1 MKTNIIISFCLL
13 FIIGG
18 IYAQSKGN
26 SVPKSFKIGPNT
38 KQEQEIAPVVQYK
51 SDVDFN
57 VPTSSK
63 TKTNTWVLIIANERY
78 LDDKTENVPFALN
91 DGSIFKEYC
100 EKTLGIPE
108 TMIRYCPNASGGIF
122 AGAIDWLV
130 YALNNFSNTSAI
142 VYYCGHGIPDEKTN
156 ETYLI
161 PTDGRGTNTKTCYK
175 LKELYNTLAETQA
188 QSVTYFIDACFSGAT
203 RTGSMLLQH
212 RGVAREPVKE
222 TLAGKTVV
230 FSASSGDETAM
241 TLEEQGHGLF
251 TYYLLKK
258 LQETEGNVTY
268 GELADYIN
276 KNVKKD
282 AFLINE
288 KPQTPVVA
296 TSPAVQ
302 NTWKT
307 MKLK

>member
-1 MKTNIIISFCLL
+1 MKTNLIIFGL
-13 FIIGG
+13 FISIG
-18 IYAQSKGN
+18 IFAQSKG
-26 SVPKSFKIGPNT
+26 SSAPKSFKIDVNT
-38 KQEQEIAPVVQYK
+38 TSAKEVAPVIRYK
-51 SDVDFN
+51 SSVDSN
-57 VPTSSK
+57 VPVSSK
-63 TKTNTWVLIIANERY
+63 TKTNTWVLIIANETY
-78 LDDKTENVPFALN
+78 LDDQTENVPYALN

-100 EKTLGIPE
+100 EKTLGIPA

-122 AGAIDWLV
+122 AGAVDWLV
-130 YALNNFSNTSAI
+130 YALNNFPNTSAI
-142 VYYCGHGIPDEKTN
+142 VYYCGHGVPAEKTN

-161 PTDGRGTNTKTCYK
+161 PTDGKASNSKTCYS
-175 LKELYNTLAETQA
+175 LKELYKNLSETQA
-188 QSVTYFIDACFSGAT
+188 ESVTYFIDACFSGAT

-212 RGVAREPVKE
+212 RGVARAPQKE
-222 TLAGKTVV
+222 TLDGKTIV

-241 TLEEQGHGLF
+241 TLEDEGHGLF

-276 KNVKKD
+276 TNVKKD

-296 TSPAVQ
+296 TSPAMV
-302 NTWKT
+302 NTWKS